1 MEDIK
6 SLSIEEL
13 QTYLEGI
20 GEKKFRA
27 AQVYEWLPWDREQM
41 AELPDRSDRAA
52 CRAFLE
58 KEWFAAKRRDA
69 ERFAAAWQAHYPER
83 PLPQYAEAYE
93 LSEYARRPTPE
104 EWAWLRD

>member
-1 MEDIK
+1 M
-6 SLSIEEL
+6 
-13 QTYLEGI
+13 LEAI
-20 GEKKFRA
+20 ACHES
-27 AQVYEWLPWDREQM
+27 QVYEWLPWDRKQM
-41 AELPDRSDRAA
+41 DALPDRSDPAA

-104 EWAWLRD
+104 ELAWLRD

>member
-1 MEDIK
+1 MD
-6 SLSIEEL
+6 
-13 QTYLEGI
+13 
-20 GEKKFRA
+20 A
-27 AQVYEWLPWDREQM
+27 
-41 AELPDRSDRAA
+41 LPDRSDPAA

-69 ERFAAAWQAHYPER
+69 ERFAATWQAHYPER

-104 EWAWLRD
+104 ELAWLRD